1 MADTTTTN
9 LLLTKPEVG
18 ASTDTWGTKLNADL
32 DTIDAVFDAD
42 GTGTALGSSAT
53 ASAVMYLDSNKKL
66 KTGSE
71 LKFDGTNLGLGV
83 TPSTYNV
90 GRAVEVGAIG
100 NALWTTSN
108 DVYVTA
114 NTFYQSGYK
123 YAASTFASMYEQ
135 TSGKHIWFTAGS
147 GTAGNTI
154 SFTQAMTLDASG
166 RLGVGTASP
175 TERLQLADTGAASV
189 YIKFQNNTVSSGF
202 IGYNSGGALEFLTA
216 GSERAR
222 ITSGGF
228 FLVRGTTAHSELTVQ
243 GQGSFGST
251 GSGGNGIYLYINN
264 AISDNSYLSRVSSGS
279 GTTTWYIGNQSI
291 TTSSDQRLKTN
302 IRPSSRNALELL
314 SQWEIVDHTW
324 NDPSDQCENNR
335 NSRGIWTGVVAQQ
348 VQPITPWLVNKPI
361 EEFDKDGSINPWT
374 MDFGYAVPLLVKA
387 IQEQQ
392 ALITS
397 LTARIAALEA

>member
-222 ITSGGF
+222 ITSGGD
-228 FLVRGTTAHSELTVQ
+228 FLV
-243 GQGSFGST
+243 
-251 GSGGNGIYLYINN
+251 
-264 AISDNSYLSRVSSGS
+264 
-279 GTTTWYIGNQSI
+279 GTTTSTARLTVESSGLVARFNRTSAGGNAEFKNGDDAGYGIGFLNTAGTVAGSI
-291 TTSSDQRLKTN
+291 YWTATTTTFATSSDERFKEN
-302 IRPSSRNALELL
+302 
-314 SQWEIVDHTW
+314 IVDAPEASSII
-324 NDPSDQCENNR
+324 D
-335 NSRGIWTGVVAQQ
+335 GIKIRSFDWKADGAHQRFGVIAQEIELVAPEAVGRPAGDDNQFLG
-348 VQPITPWLVNKPI
+348 VDYSKLVPMLIK
-361 EEFDKDGSINPWT
+361 E
-374 MDFGYAVPLLVKA
+374 
-387 IQEQQ
+387 IQ
-392 ALITS
+392 S
-397 LTARIAALEA
+397 LRARIAALEA